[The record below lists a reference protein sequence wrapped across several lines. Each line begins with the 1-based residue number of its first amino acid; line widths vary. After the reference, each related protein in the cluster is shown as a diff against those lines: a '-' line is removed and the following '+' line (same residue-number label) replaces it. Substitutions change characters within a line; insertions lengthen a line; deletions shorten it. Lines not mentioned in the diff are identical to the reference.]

1 MKEETASRELQA
13 IYIPLRRGSCCPPA
27 FGGNVT

>member
-1 MKEETASRELQA
+1 MKEETASRGLQA
-13 IYIPLRRGSCCPPA
+13 IYIPLRRGSCCPA